1 MSWGDR
7 SWLFK
12 LPSLK
17 GRPALGIRSNPPS
30 PLSPP
35 QHPDW
40 QELPAWCVAS
50 DRDPDCQ
57 DRLALLSLKLLSLDA
72 LLSVQLVAV
81 DWWTEMSS
89 SFLLGALLDCS
100 FSDSFFFLALI
111 ALITPLSE
119 SELSWSQ
126 RKPSEYQVEN
136 ERTHEA
142 AALQKF

>member
-1 MSWGDR
+1 M
-7 SWLFK
+7 
-12 LPSLK
+12 
-17 GRPALGIRSNPPS
+17 
-30 PLSPP
+30 
-35 QHPDW
+35 
-40 QELPAWCVAS
+40 
-50 DRDPDCQ
+50 
-57 DRLALLSLKLLSLDA
+57 LSLKLLSLDA

-81 DWWTEMSS
+81 DCWTEMSS

-136 ERTHEA
+136 KRTHEA